1 MSGVRRQRE
10 SEHHRPLFS
19 LLYAA
24 FARLA
29 EPSLAGPRADTLA
42 AARGR
47 LLVLGAG
54 QGHDLAHLPP
64 TVTAVVAVEPDPAM
78 RRRAGARM
86 AAAAVPVAMV
96 GAAAERL
103 PFADASFD
111 SLLCALVLC
120 SVNDP
125 EAAAREAHRV
135 LRADGRLLVLEHVR
149 APNGSLLGRA
159 QDAADPLWSRVAGG
173 CHPNRRTRATLEAA
187 GFDTAGVA
195 DQPVT
200 KVIPLIAPGLR
211 GLAVPRR

>member
-1 MSGVRRQRE
+1 MSGARRQRE

-19 LLYAA
+19 ALYAA

-47 LLVLGAG
+47 LLVIGAG
-54 QGHDLAHLPP
+54 QGHDLTHLPP
-64 TVTAVVAVEPDPAM
+64 TVGSVVAVEPDPAM
-78 RRRAGARM
+78 RRRAGARV

-111 SLLCALVLC
+111 TVLCAFVLC
-120 SVNDP
+120 SVDDP
-125 EAAAREAHRV
+125 AAAAREAHRV
-135 LRADGRLLVLEHVR
+135 LRSDGRLLVLEHVR
-149 APNGSLLGRA
+149 APDDSLLGRA
-159 QDAADPLWSRVAGG
+159 QEATDPLWSLLAGG

-187 GFDTAGVA
+187 GFDTAGVT
-195 DQPVT
+195 DEPIT

-211 GLAVPRR
+211 GFAVTRR